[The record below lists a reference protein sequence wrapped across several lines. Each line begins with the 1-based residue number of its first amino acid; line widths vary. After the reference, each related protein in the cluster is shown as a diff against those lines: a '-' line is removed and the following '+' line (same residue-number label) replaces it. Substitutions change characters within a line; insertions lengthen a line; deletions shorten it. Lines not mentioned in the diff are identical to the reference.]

1 MPLPALGDVEDAG
14 DRRRGLLPGGGGVFE
29 CGAGHGRSFH
39 GLREK
44 RARRV
49 RKGRGEGKAHTC
61 REGRMSA
68 KEPLA
73 VVQERWCGKADA
85 WFIGG
90 DLKW

>member
-1 MPLPALGDVEDAG
+1 
-14 DRRRGLLPGGGGVFE
+14 
-29 CGAGHGRSFH
+29 
-39 GLREK
+39 
-44 RARRV
+44 
-49 RKGRGEGKAHTC
+49 
-61 REGRMSA
+61 MSA